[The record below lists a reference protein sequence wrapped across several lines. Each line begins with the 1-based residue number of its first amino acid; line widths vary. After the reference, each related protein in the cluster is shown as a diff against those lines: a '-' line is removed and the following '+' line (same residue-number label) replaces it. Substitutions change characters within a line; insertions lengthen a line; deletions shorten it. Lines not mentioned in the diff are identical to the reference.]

1 MTTIRPP
8 ATPPAQ
14 LNQARA
20 AFFRPAAPQ
29 GAPQPAPVARQA
41 STALTPAAP
50 TPTPT
55 AAVRTAQAAPERPLR
70 PGSIIDIRV

>member
-8 ATPPAQ
+8 AIPPAQ

-20 AFFRPAAPQ
+20 AFFRPAVTEA
-29 GAPQPAPVARQA
+29 APVARQP
-41 STALTPAAP
+41 STALASMALQTAPAPAPKAQPAAP
-50 TPTPT
+50 D
-55 AAVRTAQAAPERPLR
+55 RPLR